1 MDKVN
6 LRLFPTTT
14 LETSP
19 MKITKTYLNDL
30 TYKINGAAIEVHR
43 HLGPGLL
50 ESVYHK
56 CLAYELELRGIKFIS
71 EMSVPVN
78 YKGVEIRTD
87 FRCDF
92 FIEEIITVELK
103 AMEKIPPIDEARLL
117 NYMKLLKSPKGI
129 MFNFNV
135 VNLYQ
140 EGQKTYV
147 NNLFTEL
154 PE

>member
-1 MDKVN
+1 
-6 LRLFPTTT
+6 
-14 LETSP
+14 
-19 MKITKTYLNDL
+19 
-30 TYKINGAAIEVHR
+30 
-43 HLGPGLL
+43 
-50 ESVYHK
+50 
-56 CLAYELELRGIKFIS
+56 
-71 EMSVPVN
+71 
-78 YKGVEIRTD
+78 VEIRTD

-147 NNLFTEL
+147 NNIFTEL

>member
-1 MDKVN
+1 MKV
-6 LRLFPTTT
+6 
-14 LETSP
+14 S
-19 MKITKTYLNDL
+19 KTYLNNL
-30 TYKINGAAIEVHR
+30 TYKINGAAIEVHK

-56 CLAYELELRGIKFIS
+56 CLAHELELRGIQFIS

-78 YKGVEIRTD
+78 YKGHEIRSD

-92 FIEEIITVELK
+92 FIENIITVELK
-103 AMEKIPPIDEARLL
+103 AVEKIPPIDEARLL
-117 NYMKLLKSPKGI
+117 NYMKLIKSPKGI

-135 VNLYQ
+135 TNLFQ

-147 NNLFTEL
+147 NNYFTEL
-154 PE
+154 QE

>member
-1 MDKVN
+1 MKV
-6 LRLFPTTT
+6 
-14 LETSP
+14 
-19 MKITKTYLNDL
+19 TKTYLNNL
-30 TYKINGAAIEVHR
+30 TYKINGAAIEVHK

-56 CLAYELELRGIKFIS
+56 CLAHELELRGIQFIS

-78 YKGVEIRTD
+78 YKGLEIRTD

-92 FIEEIITVELK
+92 FIENIIAVELK
-103 AMEKIPPIDEARLL
+103 AVEKIPNIDEARLL

-135 VNLYQ
+135 VNLFQ

-147 NNLFTEL
+147 NSFFTDL